1 MSRPRAATLL
11 LSVITTG
18 CAVRQTY
25 RLVAQNAGSV
35 LIPPGVSKPDVAQ
48 RTFTADIASGRGS
61 CAPAEGAGAIV
72 IQSRRGRVRV
82 TVTRGPLLKEPPGW
96 LAAWTAR
103 AESQGCIAAGEG
115 LKLAARI
122 VESLPLDPR
131 AAWRLLHANDRQT
144 GYVDLGPEMRLQVV
158 SPILREGASPDAPI
172 LDASNLTGEGNRL
185 TLDLKSTPDLIG
197 YETAWYAIQPKAG
210 RIGFAITPLSAEKHI
225 QGKVEPAA
233 APATNYLKFEPQA
246 AYYRL
251 FYKADRGEVVEVV
264 LAAPTRAELDRQTQT
279 FSSDPALC
287 AQVPTQAC
295 VVIPK
300 RVALN
305 PFLVITVNGSETTV
319 PVGSTVRAAIQ
330 VATGARTIERPP
342 ADLKVYKLY
351 AGKPVPVEFDRT
363 SPEILG
369 VVLNGGESIS
379 WK

>member
-1 MSRPRAATLL
+1 MSRVLAAALL
-11 LSVITTG
+11 LSIVTAG

-25 RLVAQNAGSV
+25 RLVKPGAGSV
-35 LIPPGVSKPDVAQ
+35 LIPPGISRLDVRQ
-48 RTFTADIASGRGS
+48 RTFTVDIAAGRGS
-61 CAPAEGAGAIV
+61 WAPAAGAIS
-72 IQSRRGRVRV
+72 IQSRRGRVRA
-82 TVTRGPLLKEPPGW
+82 TVIRDPLLKQPPGW
-96 LAAWTAR
+96 LSAWTAQ

-131 AAWRLLHANDRQT
+131 AAWRLLHADDRQT
-144 GYVDLGPEMRLQVV
+144 GYVDLGPETRLQVV

-172 LDASNLTGEGNRL
+172 LDAPNLTGEGNRL
-185 TLDLKSTPDLIG
+185 TLTLKSTPNLVG
-197 YETAWYAIQPKAG
+197 FETAWYAVQPKAG
-210 RIGFAITPLSAEKHI
+210 QIGFAITPLSAEKHI

-233 APATNYLKFEPQA
+233 APATNYLKFGPQA

-251 FYKADRGEVVEVV
+251 FYKADQGEVVEVV

-295 VVIPK
+295 VVIPQ

-305 PFLVITVNGSETTV
+305 PFLAITVNGSETTV

-330 VATGARTIERPP
+330 TAAGARNVERLAP
-342 ADLKVYKLY
+342 DLRVYKLY

-363 SPEILG
+363 STEILG
-369 VVLNGGESIS
+369 LVLNGGERIS

>member
-1 MSRPRAATLL
+1 MSRLLPATLF
-11 LSVITTG
+11 LSILTTG

-25 RLVAQNAGSV
+25 RLVNQGASRV
-35 LIPPGVSKPDVAQ
+35 LIPPGISRPDVPQ
-48 RTFTADIASGRGS
+48 RTFTADIAAGRGS
-61 CAPAEGAGAIV
+61 CAPAEGAIA
-72 IQSRRGRVRV
+72 IQSRHGRVRV
-82 TVTRGPLLKEPPGW
+82 TVTRGPLLKQPSGW
-96 LAAWTAR
+96 LSTWTAQ

-131 AAWRLLHANDRQT
+131 AAWQLLHANDRQT
-144 GYVDLGPEMRLQVV
+144 GYVDLGPETRLQVV
-158 SPILREGASPDAPI
+158 SPILREGAPPDAPA
-172 LDASNLTGEGNRL
+172 LDVSNLTGEGNRL
-185 TLDLKSTPDLIG
+185 TLTLKSTPDLIG
-197 YETAWYAIQPKAG
+197 YETAWYAIQPKTG
-210 RIGFAITPLSAEKHI
+210 QIGFGITPLSAEKHI

-233 APATNYLKFEPQA
+233 RPATNYLKFELQA

-287 AQVPTQAC
+287 AQVPSQAC

-305 PFLVITVNGSETTV
+305 PFLAITINGSETTV
-319 PVGSTVRAAIQ
+319 PIGSTIRTAIQ
-330 VATGARTIERPP
+330 AATGARNVERPP
-342 ADLKVYKLY
+342 TELKVYKLY
-351 AGKPVPVEFDRT
+351 AGKPVPVEFDRS

-369 VVLNGGESIS
+369 LVLNGGERIS
-379 WK
+379 WN